1 MATMKS
7 IMVLRRRVP
16 GDGSPR
22 TANPRPLTSRRTAG
36 LRHRLWRQLWVGR
49 LQVATLVLVCA
60 NVAVYTAITFGGLAV
75 AAPWVLSPVTQ
86 ELVPGLVARGLADGA
101 WWQPLT
107 SAFVHLGWWHLA
119 ANVFVL
125 WLLGQQIEYVLGPW
139 RLAGLYVCGALAGS
153 AVVLVL
159 GRPDEIVVGASGAL
173 YAFFGLLVVW
183 AIRRRANLGLLV
195 AIVLLNA
202 FVSVAF
208 AQISWQAHL
217 GGLLAGVVLGLALR
231 PGRQRAAGRD
241 LAVLGGLVLVSV
253 VVSWARVLTS

>member
-1 MATMKS
+1 M
-7 IMVLRRRVP
+7 
-16 GDGSPR
+16 
-22 TANPRPLTSRRTAG
+22 
-36 LRHRLWRQLWVGR
+36 
-49 LQVATLVLVCA
+49 CA
-60 NVAVYTAITFGGLAV
+60 NVAAYTAITLGGLAV

-86 ELVPGLVARGLADGA
+86 ELVPGLVVRGLADGA

-107 SAFVHLGWWHLA
+107 SAFVHLGWGHLA

-241 LAVLGGLVLVSV
+241 LAVLAGLVLVSV